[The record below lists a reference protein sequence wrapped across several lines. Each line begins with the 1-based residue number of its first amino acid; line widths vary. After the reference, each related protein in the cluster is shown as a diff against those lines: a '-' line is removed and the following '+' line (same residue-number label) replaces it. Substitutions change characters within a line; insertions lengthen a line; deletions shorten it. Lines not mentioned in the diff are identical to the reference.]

1 MKRLFCA
8 LALVLVLVGSSF
20 ALTNKE
26 YGRLMSNPEFAR
38 ADRELNTTWEGLKDV
53 LSGRDLERVKREQR
67 QWISN
72 GRDKAA
78 RRYMRDGYS
87 RVEAYTEATRDRIEA
102 LKAYY

>member
-1 MKRLFCA
+1 MKRLLC
-8 LALVLVLVGSSF
+8 ALVLLLVLAGSAF
-20 ALTNKE
+20 ALSNKE

-38 ADRELNTTWEGLKDV
+38 ADRELNTVWEGLKDV
-53 LSGRDLERVKREQR
+53 LTGRDFDRVKREQR
-67 QWISN
+67 QWIAN

-78 RRYMRDGYS
+78 KRYMNDGYS